1 MNPKD
6 QQTQLKNLHRSNLSG
21 FIDEGLVFVGGLS
34 LRTTEADVIDYMT
47 RFGQVEFFRLEI
59 LNGVSRGFGFVKF
72 QNPETSKQVQSMVHT
87 IDSRQIT
94 TNQYVHQQDVWSKIT
109 DQTNRKIFLLG
120 ITPSLNQRDLMQYF
134 IQYGEVESIIINQFP
149 DGRMKGTGFVIFK
162 QKQSADYLTETSLKF
177 HNINGKKVKI
187 YKCLTKNAIT
197 KYKQSNNKKAI
208 NSLSPISKLSY
219 SKEELLKIS
228 GLQKAKHKDDSP
240 YNNSIHSLTPNQGL
254 HLKSEQ
260 LQDSFNSRYCG
271 DQGLVSISQTEH
283 LNSKI
288 ISRRVRSAQSLLLNS
303 RHQDLSNVRFN
314 IQPNRRF

>member
-6 QQTQLKNLHRSNLSG
+6 QQTEPKNLYRSNLSG
-21 FIDEGLVFVGGLS
+21 FSDEGLVFVGGLS

-94 TNQYVHQQDVWSKIT
+94 TNQYVNQQDVWSKIT

-134 IQYGEVESIIINQFP
+134 TQYGEVESIIINQFP

-162 QKQSADYLTETSLKF
+162 QKQSADYLTE
-177 HNINGKKVKI
+177 
-187 YKCLTKNAIT
+187 
-197 KYKQSNNKKAI
+197 
-208 NSLSPISKLSY
+208 
-219 SKEELLKIS
+219 
-228 GLQKAKHKDDSP
+228 
-240 YNNSIHSLTPNQGL
+240 
-254 HLKSEQ
+254 
-260 LQDSFNSRYCG
+260 
-271 DQGLVSISQTEH
+271 
-283 LNSKI
+283 
-288 ISRRVRSAQSLLLNS
+288 
-303 RHQDLSNVRFN
+303 
-314 IQPNRRF
+314 